1 MLGCRR
7 ERPLFKNLAGYGKGL
22 REMPQVVWTSEEGD
36 LRRALNRCKLKWFL
50 EDSASEGLTLGA
62 YVGSEASLSPYFLG
76 VE

>member
-1 MLGCRR
+1 
-7 ERPLFKNLAGYGKGL
+7 
-22 REMPQVVWTSEEGD
+22 MPQVVWTSEEGD

-50 EDSASEGLTLGA
+50 EDSASEGLALGA